1 MNKQQSIAMRIW
13 TNHYFRFVLFG
24 LALSMLVPAVSGG
37 LLKTSF
43 LGIMGGTIIF
53 TVAALG
59 LNILLGYSGLISLG
73 TAGFMGLGAYIS
85 AYVTGDMGLPWE
97 IGILAAVLI
106 PTIIGIL
113 VGLASLRMSGLYLGI
128 VTLCISEIFRK
139 TFDEL
144 DEITGGFS
152 GKSADFPTL
161 LGMVDLNQKQTY
173 ILLVVVLVL
182 VMMLTYNIV
191 HGQMG
196 RAMHVMRGSQV
207 AAQAM
212 GVNILRYR
220 LIAFALSAGY
230 AALAGALYVHF
241 IKFVYPSTWTLMISL
256 TILAIIVIGGLRSI
270 YGTFLGALV
279 VYALPDLVIKRIPVI
294 GDINGLPYVCFRCAY
309 HTGHHVLSRRSGK
322 RVQRPETAFHQTYG
336 EKDPRRE
343 RRGVRRCRI
352 IPPAPRALI
361 QCRRTK
367 CCVLSTCPSASAASR
382 LWTTSRSA

>member
-1 MNKQQSIAMRIW
+1 MKKQQSIPMRIW
-13 TNHYFRFVLFG
+13 KNHYFRFVLFG
-24 LALSMLVPAVSGG
+24 LALTMLVPAVSGG
-37 LLKTSF
+37 MLKTSF
-43 LGIMGGTIIF
+43 LGIVGGTIIF

-59 LNILLGYSGLISLG
+59 LNLLLGYSGLISLG

-106 PTIIGIL
+106 PTIIGTL

-144 DEITGGFS
+144 DVITGGFS
-152 GKSADFPTL
+152 GKSADYPTL
-161 LGMVDLNQKQTY
+161 FGAIDLNQKQTF

-182 VMMLTYNIV
+182 VMMLTHNLV
-191 HGQMG
+191 NGQMG
-196 RAMHVMRGSQV
+196 RALHVMRGSQV

-212 GVNILRYR
+212 GVNILKYR

-230 AALAGALYVHF
+230 ASLAGALYVHF

-279 VYALPDLVIKRIPVI
+279 VYAMPDLLIKRIPVI
-294 GDINGLPYVCFRCAY
+294 GDINGLPYVFS
-309 HTGHHVLSRRSGK
+309 GVLIILVIMFYPGGVVNVFADIKRLFAKLAAKKKTPVKDEVLCDGK
-322 RVQRPETAFHQTYG
+322 
-336 EKDPRRE
+336 
-343 RRGVRRCRI
+343 
-352 IPPAPRALI
+352 
-361 QCRRTK
+361 
-367 CCVLSTCPSASAASR
+367 
-382 LWTTSRSA
+382 